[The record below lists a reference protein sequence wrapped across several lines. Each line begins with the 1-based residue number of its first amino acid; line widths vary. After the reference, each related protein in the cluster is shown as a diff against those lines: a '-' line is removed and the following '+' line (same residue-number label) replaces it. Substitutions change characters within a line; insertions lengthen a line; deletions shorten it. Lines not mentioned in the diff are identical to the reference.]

1 MPAGA
6 GTGKSGVSR
15 NNVTSLGKFKSFST
29 VWKYKSKQNIVFV
42 SWADTV
48 DHVSKLT
55 LNNLSLK
62 ILRKIFQN

>member
-15 NNVTSLGKFKSFST
+15 NKVTSLGKFKSFST
-29 VWKYKSKQNIVFV
+29 VWKYKNKQNIVFV

-48 DHVSKLT
+48 VHVSK
-55 LNNLSLK
+55 
-62 ILRKIFQN
+62 